1 MTSPMRLNPA
11 LVAAAERESTIQK
24 RSVPKQIEFWA
35 ELGKAVE
42 NLLDISDVFAVIQGF
57 KRLKVESLDST
68 PVDADDVFGDLE
80 TDRTEGKLFE
90 KVTGSSV
97 YYEASTSK
105 PGFIDKVDSGTG
117 TRLTGKFEN
126 GEFMAVA

>member
-1 MTSPMRLNPA
+1 MASPMRLNSA

-57 KRLKVESLDST
+57 KRLKVESLDSAR
-68 PVDADDVFGDLE
+68 VDAEDVFDDLE
-80 TDRTEGKLFE
+80 TDRADGNLFDR
-90 KVTGSSV
+90 VTGSSV

-105 PGFIDKVDSGTG
+105 PGFIDKVDSGKG

-126 GEFMAVA
+126 GEFMAVT